1 MKPFRKPVVDCQHGD
16 TTVEDLPG
24 NASGIDI
31 RHAPILGGCAVLSRV
46 VASPPVRKQ
55 TIPLFN
61 LSEVSVRMRHCLGG
75 GRGRRVVAALS
86 ILIAPLSFAATA
98 LFPKPLHL
106 VRRVDD
112 PIAKTT
118 ATIDEYCAG
127 NRVVTVRGAKVAIA
141 DYDAQQLTEI
151 DHAAQTWSV
160 TPFADIAR
168 SRTDLDVRIG
178 NKTAASEAKVTA
190 LGRTASGDGYVVSYA
205 HRRTQVAFNR
215 NIALSRAAAEVL
227 IGAAYPNV
235 RNSEADGI
243 LSAAGGN
250 GTVSAMSTGS
260 VATYG
265 LLVERT
271 LTVEDG
277 GTTLVSRNEVVR
289 VGEETPPADLM
300 IIEPGAKRV
309 ESRLTRL
316 ARELRDIDTIP
327 SAKTQH

>member
-1 MKPFRKPVVDCQHGD
+1 VR
-16 TTVEDLPG
+16 L
-24 NASGIDI
+24 
-31 RHAPILGGCAVLSRV
+31 RHFLS
-46 VASPPVRKQ
+46 
-55 TIPLFN
+55 
-61 LSEVSVRMRHCLGG
+61 G
-75 GRGRRVVAALS
+75 GRGRSVVATLAVVM
-86 ILIAPLSFAATA
+86 APLAFGANA

-112 PIAKTT
+112 PISKTS

-127 NRVVTVRGAKVAIA
+127 NRVITVRGSKVAIA

-168 SRTDLDVRIG
+168 SRTDLDARIG
-178 NKTAASEAKVTA
+178 NKVPVGEAKVTA
-190 LGRTASGDGYVVSYA
+190 LGRVASGDGYIINGA
-205 HRRTQVAFNR
+205 RRRTQVAFNR

-235 RNSEADGI
+235 RNAEADGI
-243 LSAAGGN
+243 LSAAGN
-250 GTVSAMSTGS
+250 HGTVSAMSVGGN
-260 VATYG
+260 ATYG
-265 LLVERT
+265 LLVEWT
-271 LTVEDG
+271 LTIEDG
-277 GTTLVSRNEVVR
+277 GTTLVSHNEVVR
-289 VGEETPPADLM
+289 IGDEMAPAEVM

-316 ARELRDIDTIP
+316 ARELRDIDTIL